1 MTVTPGAEK
10 VFPAGQAGGAPAAP
24 PAAAGKT
31 PAGGSGG
38 GSSSGGGMKLPKL
51 DRKTLMWGGAAAVA
65 LIAFVSTRAGGDDL
79 EEDEEGMTIEPAEL
93 DTSEEDLY
101 NSLQPEIENVADLVT
116 DMRDNPAPQK
126 PTKVTVKAPQGNN
139 TKTVRR
145 LYRVKKRDRKGPNDL
160 SNIAKKFGVKRKT
173 LWRLNR
179 KIIERRFPGKR
190 TSKRGRR
197 IKKGTPLVIPKK

>member
-10 VFPAGQAGGAPAAP
+10 VYPTGGPPAGPQAGGQG
-24 PAAAGKT
+24 AGGGK
-31 PAGGSGG
+31 GGGNSGGQGSGG
-38 GSSSGGGMKLPKL
+38 AKLPKL

-65 LIAFVSTRAGGDDL
+65 LIAFVSTRGGDA
-79 EEDEEGMTIEPAEL
+79 EDEDEAMTIEPAEL
-93 DTSEEDLY
+93 DTTEEDLF

-116 DMRDNPAPQK
+116 DLRDNPAPQK
-126 PTKVTVKAPQGNN
+126 PVKVTVQAPKGNN
-139 TKTVRR
+139 TKTIRR
-145 LYRVKKRDRKGPNDL
+145 LYRVKKADRKGPDDL
-160 SNIAKKFGVKRKT
+160 RNIAKKFGVKRGR
-173 LWRLNR
+173 LWKLNR